1 MEFAV
6 IGFLRRLLS
15 TTIALM
21 LVSPASAE
29 TIADTARQWGL
40 IGPWSLDCSLPP
52 DHARGAMLSYDIANG
67 NRVMYRRDFGDAQD
81 EAEVL
86 SGTVSGDGALNLRVY
101 FPSLKQTREY
111 GMKRLDDGSIRSV
124 YNRNEQN
131 RYSIR
136 DGKFTANGKPTPAQH
151 KCAERPE

>member
-6 IGFLRRLLS
+6 IGFLRRLLP

-29 TIADTARQWGL
+29 TIADTAKQWDL

-52 DHARGAMLSYDIANG
+52 DHARGAVLSYDIANG
-67 NRVMYRRDFGDAQD
+67 NRLMYRRDFGDAQD

-86 SGTVSGDGALNLRVY
+86 SATVSGDGTLNLRVY

-111 GMKRLDDGSIRSV
+111 GMKRLDDGSMRSV

>member
-6 IGFLRRLLS
+6 IEFLRRLLPA
-15 TTIALM
+15 TIALM

-29 TIADTARQWGL
+29 TVADTAKQWGL

-52 DHARGAMLSYDIANG
+52 DHARGAVLSYDIAGG
-67 NRVMYRRDFGDAQD
+67 NRLMYRRDFGDAQD

-86 SGTVSGDGALNLRVY
+86 SATVSGDGTLNLRVY